1 MLDNCGSD
9 LGSVIMP
16 TDLSVASERKRK
28 AQAQAQTDTTILLV
42 CLIFTLVVMLD
53 LVLRLLLK
61 NSKAVGRARV
71 PTAIGI
77 GLDGAEGATVGSSA

>member
-1 MLDNCGSD
+1 
-9 LGSVIMP
+9 MP
-16 TDLSVASERKRK
+16 TDLGVASERKRK
-28 AQAQAQTDTTILLV
+28 AQAQAQTHNYPVSLPYLHARRHAS
-42 CLIFTLVVMLD
+42 LAD

-77 GLDGAEGATVGSSA
+77 GLDGAEGATPGSSA